1 MIYWKYARNF
11 VKKNYQHY
19 LINSLKKITDSL
31 KEIDDNDYEWRL
43 FLEKTLIEGY
53 LENRETTE
61 AARVASSLLKFI
73 EKFLPQMFDDFFEF
87 MIHKSLITDDEAAK
101 ISSSKWE
108 LEAIYRIEKLKFN
121 ERLILFFYL
130 KFLFVSNFH
139 ILLNKTS
146 FT

>member
-1 MIYWKYARNF
+1 MVYNASVIYWKYARNF

-43 FLEKTLIEGY
+43 FLEKTLIECY
-53 LENRETTE
+53 LEKRETTE
-61 AARVASSLLKFI
+61 ATRVASSLLKFI

-87 MIHKSLITDDEAAK
+87 MIHKSLITDDEAVK
-101 ISSSKWE
+101 ISSFNWE
-108 LEAIYRIEKLKFN
+108 LEAIYRIEKLKFH

-130 KFLFVSNFH
+130 KFLFVF
-139 ILLNKTS
+139 
-146 FT
+146 

>member
-1 MIYWKYARNF
+1 M
-11 VKKNYQHY
+11 KKNYQHY

-43 FLEKTLIEGY
+43 FLEKTLIECY
-53 LENRETTE
+53 LENRDTTE

-87 MIHKSLITDDEAAK
+87 MINKSLITDDEAVK

-130 KFLFVSNFH
+130 KFLFVF
-139 ILLNKTS
+139 
-146 FT
+146 